1 MSEFRAPAMLA
12 PVSAALDWGAAR
24 LQAAGIAS
32 ARLDARLL
40 LAHALS
46 RAPDTLVAE
55 LSETVPTASFV
66 ALIERRAAR
75 EPVALIL
82 GRREFW
88 SLDFAV
94 SDATLVPRP
103 DSETVVAAALERER
117 GGPQI
122 RRVLDLGTGTGCLLL
137 AVLSEAAE
145 ATGVGVDRSP
155 EAATLAARNARSLG
169 LDRRAAFAVG
179 DWADAVAGRFDRVI
193 SNPPY
198 IPTEALGTLMPE
210 VARFEP
216 ASALDGGADGLDAY
230 RAIIPGLFRLL
241 TPGGRAVLEV
251 GEGQAESVAS
261 LGVAAGFYAETRA
274 DLAGIARAVVLRAA

>member
-1 MSEFRAPAMLA
+1 MNTTGSVA
-12 PVSAALDWGAAR
+12 AALDWGAAR

-46 RAPDTLVAE
+46 RSPDMLVVA
-55 LSETVPTASFV
+55 LSETVPTASFA

-94 SDATLVPRP
+94 SAATLVPRP

-117 GGPQI
+117 GAPPV

-145 ATGVGVDRSP
+145 ASGVGVDRSP
-155 EAATLAARNARSLG
+155 EAATLAARNARALG
-169 LDRRAAFAVG
+169 LDRRAAFVAG
-179 DWADAVAGRFDRVI
+179 NWADSLIGRFDRI
-193 SNPPY
+193 LSNPPY
-198 IPTEALGTLMPE
+198 IPTATLATLMPE

-230 RAIIPGLFRLL
+230 RAIIPALLRLL
-241 TPGGRAVLEV
+241 APGGRAVLEV
-251 GEGQAESVAS
+251 GEGQAESVAA
-261 LGVAAGFYAETRA
+261 LGVAAGFRAETRA
-274 DLAGIARAVVLRAA
+274 DLAGIARAVMLRAA

>member
-1 MSEFRAPAMLA
+1 MSELA
-12 PVSAALDWGAAR
+12 KLVTVSASLDWGAAR

-46 RAPDTLVAE
+46 RSPDTLVGALGE
-55 LSETVPTASFV
+55 AVPTASFV

-94 SDATLVPRP
+94 SAATIVPRP

-117 GGPQI
+117 GAPPI

-155 EAATLAARNARSLG
+155 EAARLAARNARSLG
-169 LDRRAAFAVG
+169 LDRRAAFIAG
-179 DWADAVAGRFDRVI
+179 DWAESVAGRFDRVI

-198 IPTEALGTLMPE
+198 IPTVALGTLMPE

-230 RAIIPGLFRLL
+230 RAIIPGLVRLL
-241 TPGGRAVLEV
+241 APRGRAVLEV

-261 LGVAAGFYAETRA
+261 LGVAAGFCAETRA
-274 DLAGIARAVVLRAA
+274 DLAGIARAVVLRTA